1 MAREDCHLLGPGT
14 GVEEGCNVPVLSH
27 FQEPDYGALYE
38 GRNPGFYVEANPMPT
53 FKVLPWASAQEAGE
67 GPSCL
72 GLAFLCSGPIR
83 GLCGEMVF
91 VVFRDPRGCERC
103 VVGVQPQLSQGQPL
117 TQPLSLGFSTD
128 PLDCSPG

>member
-14 GVEEGCNVPVLSH
+14 GVVEGHNVPVLSH

-53 FKVLPWASAQEAGE
+53 FKVLPRTSAQEAGE

-72 GLAFLCSGPIR
+72 GLHFYAQGPSV
-83 GLCGEMVF
+83 VF
-91 VVFRDPRGCERC
+91 VEKWCLWFSETQEVVRGVWLVYDRSSLRANPWPSPCPW
-103 VVGVQPQLSQGQPL
+103 GSAL
-117 TQPLSLGFSTD
+117 TL
-128 PLDCSPG
+128 